1 MTKMMK
7 ALALATL
14 TLPAAALVPTAANA
28 QVAVANLEGAI
39 QQSAAYQNAVAQMK
53 TTYKTQI
60 DAFSAR
66 QTVLNGELQP
76 LVTTLQNAQKQPG
89 ATEASVKPQLDAAQ
103 AKQASIQREL
113 APLYAPIA
121 RAQAYV
127 EEQIVAKLDAA
138 TKAAMAKRK
147 VTLVVRPEAA
157 VIADPSADLTAAI
170 VAELNT
176 LVPSASI
183 TPPAGWQPGQQGAA
197 AGQPAPATAA
207 PAAPAPAAPQG
218 R

>member
-1 MTKMMK
+1 MKMITK
-7 ALALATL
+7 ALALATM
-14 TLPAAALVPTAANA
+14 TLPATALVPTAAHA
-28 QVAVANLEGAI
+28 QVAVANLEQAI
-39 QQSAAYQNAVAQMK
+39 QQSAAFQNAMTQMK

-66 QTVLNGELQP
+66 QTALNAELQP
-76 LVTTLQNAQKQPG
+76 LVTALQSAQQQPNATD
-89 ATEASVKPQLDAAQ
+89 ATVKPYLDAAQ
-103 AKQASIQREL
+103 NKRNAIQREL

-121 RAQAYV
+121 RTQSYV

-147 VTLVVRPEAA
+147 VILVVRPEAA
-157 VIADPSADLTAAI
+157 VIADPSADMTSAI

-176 LVPSASI
+176 LVPTASI
-183 TPPAGWQPGQQGAA
+183 TPPAGWQPGQQQQ
-197 AGQPAPATAA
+197 QPQQPQ
-207 PAAPAPAAPQG
+207 PQG